1 MGALAGRRPVDI
13 VFSDIMMPGRMNGM
27 ELAQEIRRQRPNMP
41 VLLTSGYAEAARG
54 TVATSQIRI
63 IPKPY
68 RIDELRDALAAV
80 RQDARMSVQE
90 H

>member
-1 MGALAGRRPVDI
+1 
-13 VFSDIMMPGRMNGM
+13 
-27 ELAQEIRRQRPNMP
+27 LAQEIRRRRPNVP
-41 VLLTSGYAEAARG
+41 VLLTSGYADAARD
-54 TVATSQIRI
+54 TAETNQIRI

-80 RQDARMSVQE
+80 RQDARKSVQE